1 MAYSLRLPR
10 KFKQWKV
17 KIRDRE
23 TVEPPHVTLLRKT
36 QAWRIDLRTGK
47 FMDAEPDPDDVPEA
61 LVRIIKA
68 EGNWQTLREQWD
80 SMYPHNLIESEEEN
94 EEESD
99 E

>member
-36 QAWRIDLRTGK
+36 QAWRIDLRTGE

-61 LVRIIKA
+61 LVKIIRSA
-68 EGNWQTLREQWD
+68 TNWQTLREQWD
-80 SMYPHNLIESEEEN
+80 SMYPHNLIESEEEI
-94 EEESD
+94 EEESN